1 MTSERE
7 RLADVVQRASDH
19 VIGSKARDY
28 MRQAADILREPVD
41 VGDAALIAEVTEV
54 LRAAG
59 ARIDK
64 WSYPEVSAKIDA
76 LLAKLQPPTPE
87 PDHAEVLAKELWEND
102 GGPSLKDWTAIIRR
116 HFDELRAE
124 WEAERPVIDV
134 PEEVLKAAELWKDE
148 GFYGSDGP
156 MILARFVKQLI
167 DGAGVRAILRVAGEK
182 M

>member
-7 RLADVVQRASDH
+7 
-19 VIGSKARDY
+19 
-28 MRQAADILREPVD
+28 PVD
-41 VGDAALIAEVTEV
+41 DAALFDHVRLMMTIGASYEDFAKEV
-54 LRAAG
+54 LRL
-59 ARIDK
+59 AREG
-64 WSYPEVSAKIDA
+64 W
-76 LLAKLQPPTPE
+76 QPPAPE
-87 PDHAEVLAKELWEND
+87 PDRAEALACELWKLGETPIL
-102 GGPSLKDWTAIIRR
+102 GEKEAIIRR

-167 DGAGVRAILRVAGEK
+167 DGAGVRAKGPSQ
-182 M
+182 